1 MEEDVA
7 KKDSNRERTA
17 DMLEEHNTSDNVIKS
32 NFSNL
37 SIKPYRDNEHVET
50 NIIANTDT
58 ESIDTTVLLKPAV
71 LINYKRLYEECKGY
85 LEEQTERFQKRVNIL
100 TNEHNELV
108 HMREC
113 CKADYERLS
122 TEYNTLQGNFDK
134 LEAGSKEK
142 FNIMKTNLETKIQDM
157 DKIIVAQRQDIEA
170 YEGKLSKFNSSENI
184 IEHENLI
191 EDYEKAINCKD
202 EEIAAQKETI
212 NRLRNNTCVSNT
224 GFNRRISEDDTFR
237 MKPKKRGSE
246 KNLNENVS
254 TCEYLGCES
263 TNIDLIKCNICSKYV
278 CEECNEVPVSK
289 LKQVMKKCKTIY
301 FICKACD
308 DIKYDSTDYEVQNA
322 ANKEDCVSSTRE
334 ITNTIDSKLKQFSS
348 DILDKVT
355 KIVVEKLNMLGN
367 QLQTLT
373 NILEKVNENCKSFKD
388 VLMENIPHSNA
399 TTNFKSIINESRNEQ
414 LVQEMERK
422 LRATNIIIHGVQEFL
437 PENEDINDAEFIN
450 ALFKTMGIDTR
461 PESITRLGKPDPNKS
476 RPIKLKM
483 KSESDKDSFMARIPN
498 LKNAEDRFNKIS
510 VTENYTAE
518 ERETIRKK
526 VTEARNKS
534 ETEGEGKYVWKV
546 RGSPKNGLRL
556 IRFTKNQTESQSQ
569 RQ

>member
-17 DMLEEHNTSDNVIKS
+17 DMLEEHNTSDNVIKRK
-32 NFSNL
+32 FSNL
-37 SIKPYRDNEHVET
+37 SIKPYRDTEHVET
-50 NIIANTDT
+50 NILANTDT
-58 ESIDTTVLLKPAV
+58 ESMDTTVLLKPAV
-71 LINYKRLYEECKGY
+71 LINYKRLYEECEGN
-85 LEEQTERFQKRVNIL
+85 LEEQRERYQKRVVIL
-100 TNEHNELV
+100 TNEHNE

-113 CKADYERLS
+113 CKADYERAS

-134 LEAGSKEK
+134 LEADNEEN
-142 FNIMKTNLETKIQDM
+142 FNIMKTNLDTEIQDM
-157 DKIIVAQRQDIEA
+157 DKIIVAQRPDIEA

-184 IEHENLI
+184 IEHDKLI
-191 EDYEKAINCKD
+191 EDYEKAINYKD

-212 NRLRNNTCVSNT
+212 NRLRNNTCASNT
-224 GFNRRISEDDTFR
+224 GFNRRISEDDIFR
-237 MKPKKRGSE
+237 MKPKERGSA

-263 TNIDLIKCNICSKYV
+263 TNIDLSRCNICSKYV
-278 CEECNEVPVSK
+278 CKECNEVPVSK
-289 LKQVMKKCKTIY
+289 LKQVTNKCKTIY

-308 DIKYDSTDYEVQNA
+308 DINYDSTNYEVQNA
-322 ANKEDCVSSTRE
+322 ANKEEGVSSTRE

-348 DILDKVT
+348 DIPDKAT
-355 KIVVEKLNMLGN
+355 KIDDEKLNMGN

-373 NILEKVNENCKSFKD
+373 NIPEKVNENCKSFKD
-388 VLMENIPHSNA
+388 VLMANIPRSNA
-399 TTNFKSIINESRNEQ
+399 TTNFKSKINESRNEQ
-414 LVQEMERK
+414 LVQERERK
-422 LRATNIIIHGVQEFL
+422 LPATNIIIHEVQEFL

-450 ALFKTMGIDTR
+450 ALFKTMGIDIR
-461 PESITRLGKPDPNKS
+461 PDSITRLGKPDPNKS

-483 KSESDKDSFMARIPN
+483 KSESDKDSFMARLPN

-510 VTENYTAE
+510 VTEDYTAE

-556 IRFTKNQTESQSQ
+556 IRFTKNQSEGQSQSLWV
-569 RQ
+569 